1 MSQNPAIVYR
11 LERIED
17 LASVPPDRLE
27 ACLRDIQYA
36 VELFHLGVGENP
48 HGAKLGAVVWR
59 DDDNHSIDL
68 TMNGKPCLKLTV
80 TDAEDQPE

>member
-1 MSQNPAIVYR
+1 MKKKPTIYR

-17 LASVPPDRLE
+17 LASIPADRLE
-27 ACLRDIQYA
+27 ACLRDVQY
-36 VELFHLGVGENP
+36 VINLFKLGVGDNP
-48 HGAKLGAVVWR
+48 NGVKMGAVIWA

-80 TDAEDQPE
+80 TDAEEHPE